1 MLFLR
6 SNCSMRSSPIF
17 FAMGTSF
24 STTDLMLFRRR
35 LMLMLRLRVTRPLVA
50 SFLGRLVVILVLR
63 VPIIHLHVVAVL
75 LRWVVVIA
83 RTGLQNV
90 LVGVLLE
97 KVFLA
102 VRLLVLELIV
112 AGKSAGSLVLLMR
125 PFALWSCLVR

>member
-1 MLFLR
+1 
-6 SNCSMRSSPIF
+6 
-17 FAMGTSF
+17 MGTSF